1 VDSQLLG
8 RVNAGR
14 LRRVHLVE
22 AAATFRPGLINVARY
37 SAVRQTKEGAP
48 LVVRAVNA
56 GGVVAALGQ
65 QEAARRRH
73 EQDCRRTRERY
84 GAIPW

>member
-1 VDSQLLG
+1 MDSELLG

-22 AAATFRPGLINVARY
+22 ARATFRPGLIHVARS
-37 SAVRQTKEGAP
+37 SAVRQTKEGEP

-65 QEAARRRH
+65 GEAARRRH
-73 EQDCRRTRERY
+73 EQDCRRMLAKF